1 MTTSTTPK
9 IQKLVRDGRATPS
22 DAALLMELRG
32 RVAAER
38 NRVKFREH
46 PFLAIGVVI
55 GVFFLGLFGIR
66 RENA

>member
-1 MTTSTTPK
+1 MTTTPK
-9 IQKLVRDGRATPS
+9 IQQLVREGRVKPY

-46 PFLAIGVVI
+46 PFLAVAVFI

-66 RENA
+66 RDGA